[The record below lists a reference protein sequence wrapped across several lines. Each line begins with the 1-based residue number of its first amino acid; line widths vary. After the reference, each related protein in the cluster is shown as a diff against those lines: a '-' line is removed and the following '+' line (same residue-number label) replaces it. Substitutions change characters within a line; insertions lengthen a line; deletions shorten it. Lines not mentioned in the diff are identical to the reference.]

1 MKNQFS
7 FSLDFDTDVE
17 WVEVLDGDITED
29 QCVTVIN
36 DLKSLNLLYLS
47 EHRTEGEVT
56 INSKGIKVYERHY
69 TGPDWGLFNDRTF
82 TVDQPLGMVSLDMM
96 WDNYVSSH
104 MVEGG
109 RLMKWIV
116 DKLTDED
123 ISTELSMKTKL
134 FTLMCK
140 YMVNS
145 MDEDLEYVWEDYIGY
160 SFTKEDIPNSFDTF
174 VKYLDESYEYEVLKE
189 MLG

>member
-56 INSKGIKVYERHY
+56 INSEGIKVYERHY

-109 RLMKWIV
+109 RLMEWIV

-134 FTLMCK
+134 FTLMSK

-145 MDEDLEYVWEDYIGY
+145 MDEDLEYVWEDYLGY
-160 SFTKEDIPNSFDTF
+160 SFTEEDIPNSFDTF